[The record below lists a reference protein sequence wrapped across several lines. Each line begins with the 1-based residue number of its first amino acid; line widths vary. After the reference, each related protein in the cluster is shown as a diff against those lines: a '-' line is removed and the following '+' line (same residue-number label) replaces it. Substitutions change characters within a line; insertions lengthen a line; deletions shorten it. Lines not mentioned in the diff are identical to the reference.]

1 VSNARSMEEIAFR
14 RVTRDDFLLIG
25 RWLAEPHVARW
36 WNHEFTPEAVER
48 DFGASV
54 DGAEPSE
61 DHLVLLDG
69 FPIGLVQY
77 SRYEDYPEY
86 LAELAPYLDVPAT
99 AVSID
104 YLIGDP
110 RQIGRG
116 LGSRLIAAF
125 AEHLADER
133 GSDLHNCSGFIGERN
148 IVAGVAESRVSA
160 GGAGRSEARQP
171 GRRPWS
177 RDPPIRPPGRP
188 LNVVIPSVPVG
199 NRP

>member
-1 VSNARSMEEIAFR
+1 MSNARSMEEIAFR
-14 RVTRDDFLLIG
+14 RVTRDDFPLIG

-48 DFGASV
+48 DFGPSV

-86 LAELAPYLDVPAT
+86 LTELAPHLDVPAH

-110 RQIGRG
+110 QQIGRG
-116 LGSRLIAAF
+116 LGSRSYRGVRRP
-125 AEHLADER
+125 HLGDER
-133 GSDLHNCSGFIGERN
+133 GSDLHHRSGFVGERSV
-148 IVAGVAESRVSA
+148 VAGVAESRVSA
-160 GGAGRSEARQP
+160 GGAGRP
-171 GRRPWS
+171 GA
-177 RDPPIRPPGRP
+177 
-188 LNVVIPSVPVG
+188 
-199 NRP
+199 

>member
-1 VSNARSMEEIAFR
+1 MSNARSMEEIVFR
-14 RVTRDDFLLIG
+14 RVTRDDFPLIG
-25 RWLAEPHVARW
+25 SWLAEPHVARW

-48 DFGASV
+48 DFGPSV

-86 LAELAPYLDVPAT
+86 LAELAPHLDVPAH

-110 RQIGRG
+110 QQIGRG

-125 AEHLADER
+125 AEHIWQTNEEATCIIVPVSSANEASWRALLRA
-133 GSDLHNCSGFIGERN
+133 GFRL
-148 IVAGVAESRVSA
+148 
-160 GGAGRSEARQP
+160 AGRGDLKPDNPVDELSHEILRFD
-171 GRRPWS
+171 RPVD
-177 RDPPIRPPGRP
+177 R
-188 LNVVIPSVPVG
+188 
-199 NRP
+199 

>member
-1 VSNARSMEEIAFR
+1 LEEIAFR
-14 RVTRDDFLLIG
+14 RVTRDDFPLIG
-25 RWLAEPHVARW
+25 RWLAEPHVTRW

-48 DFGASV
+48 DFGPSV

-86 LAELAPYLDVPAT
+86 LAELAPHLDVPAH

-116 LGSRLIAAF
+116 VGSRLIAAF
-125 AEHLADER
+125 ADHIWETNEEATCIIVPVSSANEASWRALLRAGFRLVGR
-133 GSDLHNCSGFIGERN
+133 GDLKPDNP
-148 IVAGVAESRVSA
+148 A
-160 GGAGRSEARQP
+160 
-171 GRRPWS
+171 
-177 RDPPIRPPGRP
+177 GRP
-188 LNVVIPSVPVG
+188 LNVVIRSMPVG
-199 NRP
+199 NHP